1 MARTVQQYF
10 LDWCCEGCFFF
21 WVQTS
26 RPKIL
31 RSCLDLWWFV
41 NKRGQSRVPVPGE
54 VVDQVSRS
62 RISEIP
68 VWYLVGPLKSADKE
82 FLRTERHVH
91 F

>member
-41 NKRGQSRVPVPGE
+41 NKRGQSSSKYLVSRVPKSSGPIIAK
-54 VVDQVSRS
+54 
-62 RISEIP
+62 IS
-68 VWYLVGPLKSADKE
+68 DKE